1 MRILIVSTKKDALS
15 RAFDP
20 NWLGTIPAQPQTD
33 VSRRPQGV
41 L

>member
-20 NWLGTIPAQPQTD
+20 NWRGATPLQPRTD